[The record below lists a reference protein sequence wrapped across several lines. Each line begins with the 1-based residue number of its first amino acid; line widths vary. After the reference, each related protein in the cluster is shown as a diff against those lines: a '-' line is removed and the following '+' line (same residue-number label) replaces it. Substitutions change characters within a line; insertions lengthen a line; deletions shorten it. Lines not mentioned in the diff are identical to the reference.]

1 MLCSGVH
8 MRPSVDT
15 VRTEAEE
22 KPSGSLWCYFF
33 VRLPNAS
40 DDERTC
46 LFACCIE
53 AKILTFLLPRSDT
66 VPD

>member
-1 MLCSGVH
+1 

-22 KPSGSLWCYFF
+22 KPSGSPRYYFF
-33 VRLPNAS
+33 EMLPNAS

-46 LFACCIE
+46 LFACCIK
-53 AKILTFLLPRSDT
+53 AKILTFLLPLSDT